1 MERYCSTD
9 QSSQRT
15 LAPTEEEEDKED
27 KEEEEEDKEDKEEDS
42 SAPLVVDSE
51 KCRGIIRQ
59 TKAHSG
65 L

>member
-15 LAPTEEEEDKED
+15 VAP
-27 KEEEEEDKEDKEEDS
+27 KEEEEEEEEEEEDDKEDKEEDS
-42 SAPLVVDSE
+42 SEPLVIDRE
-51 KCRGIIRQ
+51 KWRGIVRQ
-59 TKAHSG
+59 GKAHSG